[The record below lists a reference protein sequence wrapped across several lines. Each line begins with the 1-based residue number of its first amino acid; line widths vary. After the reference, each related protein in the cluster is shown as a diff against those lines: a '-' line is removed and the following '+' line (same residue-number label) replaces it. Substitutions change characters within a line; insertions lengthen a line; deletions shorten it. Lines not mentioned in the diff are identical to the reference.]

1 MLDIWGM
8 PTTPLLL
15 LIVVAV
21 LAAALALRNAAP
33 NLFAGF
39 QLSATQQIKVGDYIK
54 LETGEEGY
62 VTEISWNN
70 TRIKALDESI
80 VIVPNNRLLQHT
92 VINYGR
98 PLKKAKE
105 PFRFYSRTHLTELTG
120 LRPKLSVSLLIS

>member
-1 MLDIWGM
+1 MWALIVLDIWGI

-15 LIVVAV
+15 LIAVVV

-39 QLSATQQIKVGDYIK
+39 QLGSTQQIKVGDFIK

-80 VIVPNNRLLQHT
+80 VVVPNNRLLQRT
-92 VINYGR
+92 IINYGH
-98 PLKKAKE
+98 PLKKAK
-105 PFRFYSRTHLTELTG
+105 S
-120 LRPKLSVSLLIS
+120 LSIL